1 VLTSANQRAAIQAIE
16 VAAEHAQTPL
26 QRLEHILHPWVGYF
40 IMPIFALANAGIA
53 FESNFLSAF
62 AQPVTLGIMA
72 GLILGKQIG
81 VFSASYIAV
90 KSGWSDL
97 PSGMTWLRLY
107 GLSWLGGIGFT
118 MSLFIASLA
127 FGESDYLA
135 MAKVGILV
143 ASLISGIVGAV
154 ILRMA
159 KG

>member
-1 VLTSANQRAAIQAIE
+1 
-16 VAAEHAQTPL
+16 
-26 QRLEHILHPWVGYF
+26 
-40 IMPIFALANAGIA
+40 
-53 FESNFLSAF
+53 
-62 AQPVTLGIMA
+62 
-72 GLILGKQIG
+72 
-81 VFSASYIAV
+81 
-90 KSGWSDL
+90 
-97 PSGMTWLRLY
+97 MTWLRLY

-143 ASLISGIVGAV
+143 ASLFSGIVGAV